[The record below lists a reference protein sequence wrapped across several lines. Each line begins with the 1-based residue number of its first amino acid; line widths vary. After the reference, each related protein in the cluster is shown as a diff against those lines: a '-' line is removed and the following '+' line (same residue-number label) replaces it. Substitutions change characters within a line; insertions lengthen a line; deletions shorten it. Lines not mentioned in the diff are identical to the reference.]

1 MSDLHFIRVR
11 QKDSN
16 DPFVDPEADIRNIFQ
31 RAVLDTAQLTKLVDE
46 DNAEYLMKVFAVMTT
61 RLAEDKTKLTEQFK
75 EFYTALDKA
84 PTPLVRSFMENVGWW
99 CALSYMLFSRR
110 DSKLDAKDRKKMS
123 ASSAYLYLCD
133 LLSEETKNKV
143 EEELKDYLEDVLK
156 EQQTDYQVDAVC
168 AETGERIQD
177 IQNLVSSMFSA
188 GKLTWTEAANACDKY
203 FEETDD
209 ENIQIAAALAY
220 PNYDKA
226 TFTVV
231 KTEGDTTDDGHSR
244 DNRSNF
250 NSGEQSTEQTDASA
264 TEV

>member
-1 MSDLHFIRVR
+1 MPDLHFIRVR

-31 RAVLDTAQLTKLVDE
+31 RAVLDTTQVTRLVDE

-61 RLAEDKTKLTEQFK
+61 RLAEDKTKLTDQFK
-75 EFYTALDKA
+75 EFYTALNKV

-110 DSKLDAKDRKKMS
+110 DSKLDARDKKKMS

-133 LLSEETKNKV
+133 LLSEDTKNKV
-143 EEELKDYLEDVLK
+143 EEELKDYLEDVLNN
-156 EQQTDYQVDAVC
+156 QQIDCQVDAVC

-177 IQNLVSSMFSA
+177 IQNLVSNMFSA
-188 GKLTWTEAANACDKY
+188 GKLTWSEAADACDKY

-231 KTEGDTTDDGHSR
+231 KTEGDLSDERNSG
-244 DNRSNF
+244 DNRSNQ
-250 NSGEQSTEQTDASA
+250 NSGEHSTEPIDAGS